1 MLGKIAKSGLKR
13 AMGLDNQGVTRNE
26 NPVSVASPF
35 TSGDT
40 NNSPTGHMAAY
51 PYRSATLQY
60 PLDIQTRQDLGH
72 YMMFYINVINEEGR
86 PGMRGSDNDR
96 FAKNDV
102 DMFSIGSVTKGAKST
117 YATRTMS
124 SVDLGE
130 TVVALKTVLPK
141 YATTGAKGKSNPPSA
156 HFPTNMVK
164 GKVNEKQIEKR
175 PARTGLNSSRFGKN
189 RMKRTEDCIVLYMPN
204 QLTTNYS
211 SAYREGEIGSLLG
224 GGVMAAGQMITG
236 GIGGQLANFGNVLGK
251 ALKDPFSAQA
261 QQSVVDSAVDIAN
274 NLNSTAVPYA
284 LGAVSDL
291 ALGALNQ
298 ASKAAGI
305 GDIRGGYDKLSNRQM
320 NQFLEAMFTGI
331 GFRKFSYMFKFAPK
345 SVEEAQEVDAIIRMF
360 KFHMLPE
367 IPMNDFGRYFR
378 TPSDFDIH
386 YMFRGEENT
395 FLNKLATCVCLNVD
409 VNYTPNGYQTMR
421 PMRGRPGAP
430 MSQIDM
436 KLDFMETELITKEKI
451 LEGF

>member
-1 MLGKIAKSGLKR
+1 MGETELYIYLILFLAAFVAGFIDSIAGGGGLIATPALLLAGLPPLNALATNKLQAVFGSSTAAINYNRKIEKSSKEQKLT
-13 AMGLDNQGVTRNE
+13 LLFV
-26 NPVSVASPF
+26 VSF
-35 TSGDT
+35 
-40 NNSPTGHMAAY
+40 
-51 PYRSATLQY
+51 
-60 PLDIQTRQDLGH
+60 
-72 YMMFYINVINEEGR
+72 
-86 PGMRGSDNDR
+86 
-96 FAKNDV
+96 
-102 DMFSIGSVTKGAKST
+102 IGSVLGTIII
-117 YATRTMS
+117 S
-124 SVDLGE
+124 SIDASVLINLIPILLIG
-130 TVVALKTVLPK
+130 VALFFALKK
-141 YATTGAKGKSNPPSA
+141 D
-156 HFPTNMVK
+156 
-164 GKVNEKQIEKR
+164 IEKIHR
-175 PARTGLNSSRFGKN
+175 NTILTFNTFILITLLIGGYDGAIGPGTGSFFMLAFVSLRGMTLLNATYNTKVVNFASN
-189 RMKRTEDCIVLYMPN
+189 L
-204 QLTTNYS
+204 
-211 SAYREGEIGSLLG
+211 GSLITFIYLDLVNWSIG
-224 GGVMAAGQMITG
+224 FVMAAGQMITG

-298 ASKAAGI
+298 AGKAAGI